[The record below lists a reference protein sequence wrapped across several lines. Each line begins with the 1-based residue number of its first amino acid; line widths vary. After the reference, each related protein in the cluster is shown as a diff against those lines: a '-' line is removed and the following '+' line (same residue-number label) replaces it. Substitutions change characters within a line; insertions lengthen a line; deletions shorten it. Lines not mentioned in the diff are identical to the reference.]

1 MTSTAVASYQ
11 PSPPEAVQR
20 QTPGAA
26 DAVPVFA
33 AETQAADALDRDA
46 TAALLAE
53 VALHRRVETPLALG
67 IFGPAGSGKSRFLA
81 GIARMADALAA
92 AAGRDGGAHRPSPFV
107 SRVVTARVEA
117 VPGREPAGQIV
128 SGVLTALSSNHAGFA
143 EDAIHAGGD
152 PREAARLAGERV
164 NALRRSLDTERQT
177 LDELGAR
184 RARLTETVLF
194 EGAGSRLDAYARANR
209 ARIETRLRAFGL
221 PASDPIRTFKELVR
235 DGAERSGGSRLGLS
249 LRAAW
254 GYKGQGT
261 LIALA
266 VVLAA
271 LGWAAGSAAEN
282 PAPLSDW
289 LAGFG
294 DRFAAVTDW
303 ARAHLDL
310 LAPIS
315 HIALALAAL
324 SVLALV
330 VRAVRFLS
338 PVYRGI
344 ALLKGDLSARRRDLD
359 GLLAHQTRRVDGLA
373 AEAEAAGQGAEA
385 AQRRADGRRGTGLSD
400 HGSAL
405 AAELFGLDR
414 TPAVAAEQFFARL
427 GDAMASGDEGAPER
441 LIVALDGLDRLAP
454 ADLAGLLGTAHRLLA
469 RPNIVTLVAL
479 ERDAASAALGE
490 FDPAGAAARLDRM
503 VQLSYDLGAAAPDPG
518 LLAERLLDPGALP
531 PAAPLEVDASRSAL
545 DRPSDATEAAMVK
558 RLAPFTGGTPRGVK
572 RFVNAYR
579 VARADPRLARATPA
593 SLAMLAL
600 SLALDGTGAGSEVAA
615 FDESLGRGKV
625 AVDQG
630 SEVGRAFA
638 TAVSVLGTE
647 VAAGDLRR
655 GLAVARSYTRRG

>member
-20 QTPGAA
+20 QAPGAA
-26 DAVPVFA
+26 DALPVFA
-33 AETQAADALDRDA
+33 AESQAADALDRDA
-46 TAALLAE
+46 AAALLAE
-53 VALHRRVETPLALG
+53 VALHRRAETPLALG
-67 IFGPAGSGKSRFLA
+67 ILGPAGSGKSRFLGAILERA
-81 GIARMADALAA
+81 GRLAA
-92 AAGRDGGAHRPSPFV
+92 AAAGLGGAARPGPFV
-107 SRVVTARVEA
+107 GRVVTARVEA
-117 VPGREPAGQIV
+117 VPGREPAGLIV
-128 SGVLTALSSNHAGFA
+128 SGVLAALSEAHAGFA
-143 EDAIHAGGD
+143 EDAVHAGGD

-164 NALRRSLDTERQT
+164 NALRRSLDAERQA
-177 LDELGAR
+177 LDELGTR

-221 PASDPIRTFKELVR
+221 PASDPIRSFKELVR
-235 DGAERSGGSRLGLS
+235 DGAERSGGSRLGLT
-249 LRAAW
+249 LRAVW

-261 LIALA
+261 LLALA
-266 VVLAA
+266 AVLAA
-271 LGWAAGSAAEN
+271 LGWAAGSAAED
-282 PAPLSDW
+282 PAPLSAW

-294 DRFAAVTDW
+294 DRFVAVTDW

-310 LAPIS
+310 LAPVS

-330 VRAVRFLS
+330 VRAARFLS
-338 PVYRGI
+338 PLYRGI

-373 AEAEAAGQGAEA
+373 AEAEAA
-385 AQRRADGRRGTGLSD
+385 QRRADGRRGTGLSD

-405 AAELFGLDR
+405 AAELFGLVR
-414 TPAVAAEQFFARL
+414 TPAVAAEHFFARL
-427 GDAMASGDEGAPER
+427 GDAVAGGEDGAPER
-441 LIVALDGLDRLAP
+441 LLVALDGLDRLSP

-469 RPNIVTLVAL
+469 RPGIVTLVAL

-503 VQLSYDLGAAAPDPG
+503 VQLSYDIGAATPDAG
-518 LLAERLLDPGALP
+518 LLAERLLAPGTV
-531 PAAPLEVDASRSAL
+531 PAAATPDLDASRSAL
-545 DRPSDATEAAMVK
+545 DRPFDATESALVK

-579 VARADPRLARATPA
+579 VARADPRLAHATPA

-615 FDESLGRGKV
+615 FDESLARGKV

-630 SEVGRAFA
+630 SEVGQAFA

-647 VAAGDLRR
+647 MASGDLRR